1 MLAVEIYMS
10 HSKPESDHLVAICG
24 DNLKLAVLYY
34 DQVIPLH
41 SADVIR
47 AIGYLKDAIRL
58 DPDYGAAYN
67 SIVVA
72 YSKGE

>member
-1 MLAVEIYMS
+1 MLALEIYMS
-10 HSKPESDHLVAICG
+10 HSKPESDHLVAICS

-58 DPDYGAAYN
+58 DPDY
-67 SIVVA
+67 
-72 YSKGE
+72 